1 MISQL
6 TYWQTQVVK
15 WKYYCRK
22 HSYLIPPEAGKKKE
36 RASSDTQVRAYDTLQ
51 IYNVKAMDWNAAWA
65 GINNLTGF
73 QQSPWW

>member
-1 MISQL
+1 MQL
-6 TYWQTQVVK
+6 FDTT
-15 WKYYCRK
+15 R
-22 HSYLIPPEAGKKKE
+22 SRKKE
-36 RASSDTQVRAYDTLQ
+36 HASSDTQVRAYDTLQ